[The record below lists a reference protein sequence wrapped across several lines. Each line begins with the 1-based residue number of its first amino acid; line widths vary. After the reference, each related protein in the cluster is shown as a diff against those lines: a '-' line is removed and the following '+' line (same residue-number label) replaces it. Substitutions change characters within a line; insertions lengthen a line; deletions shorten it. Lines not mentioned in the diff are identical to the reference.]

1 MANPNIY
8 DYVSYRSYLRDIYVL
23 RKKENK
29 KFSLQFFANK
39 MGFASRGNLKMIM
52 DGKSN
57 VSKAAVERINKLFQ
71 HDASQCEYFRTLVL
85 YEQAQGDEER
95 AIYLEKLS
103 ALKPKLSLAPL
114 ERDAYGVVTDK
125 LYFILRE
132 AVEHPEFQE
141 DPEWLASKLTFNES
155 PKKIRIAIDTL
166 LRLGLLERDKT
177 GRLRQVDAVVETPHS
192 VELLDLV
199 RYQQQILSLGYKTL
213 ISRPERFLDMSTTTI
228 PIPVDLLDDV
238 RKRITAFRE
247 DLVQFLNVA
256 SSKNFDEVYLF
267 NVQVFPVTTFR
278 EKPVTEE

>member
-57 VSKAAVERINKLFQ
+57 VSKAAVERINKFFQ
-71 HDASQCEYFRTLVL
+71 HDAGQGEYFRTLVL

-95 AIYLEKLS
+95 VIYLEKLLV
-103 ALKPKLSLAPL
+103 LKPKLSLAPL

-132 AVEHPEFQE
+132 AVEHPKFQE
-141 DPEWLASKLTFNES
+141 DPEWLASQLIFNES
-155 PKKIRIAIDTL
+155 PKKIRMAIDTL
-166 LRLGLLERDKT
+166 LRLGLLERDNA

-199 RYQQQILSLGYKTL
+199 RYQQQILSLSYKTL

-228 PIPVDLLDDV
+228 PIPVDLLGDV

-247 DLVQFLNVA
+247 DLVQFLNA
-256 SSKNFDEVYLF
+256 AASKNFDEVYLF
-267 NVQVFPVTTFR
+267 NVQVFPVTTFS